1 MSRIESEQR
10 TDEMRD
16 ELTKLAQAISK
27 SPEFVAFEEAQKRLN
42 ESEDAQR
49 LIREY
54 QSKQRRFQMFGG
66 FGNVA
71 DQSELQRARDAMT
84 ANREVRDFLKSQEEL
99 ADFFR
104 DVNRVIGKNL
114 GFDFGQACAPA
125 AGCC

>member
-1 MSRIESEQR
+1 MSRIESTRR
-10 TDEMRD
+10 TDDMR
-16 ELTKLAQAISK
+16 ERLTKLAEAISK
-27 SPEFVAFEEAQKRLN
+27 SAEFVAYEGAQKKLK

-49 LIREY
+49 LIREF
-54 QSKQRRFQMFGG
+54 QDKQRRFQMIGG
-66 FGNVA
+66 FGNIA
-71 DQSELQRARDAMT
+71 DQLELQRARRAMT